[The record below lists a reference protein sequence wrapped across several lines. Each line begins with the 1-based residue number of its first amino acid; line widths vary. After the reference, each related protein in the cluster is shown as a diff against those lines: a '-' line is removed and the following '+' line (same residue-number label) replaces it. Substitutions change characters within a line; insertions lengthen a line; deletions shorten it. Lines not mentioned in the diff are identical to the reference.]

1 MARRGRRGAK
11 PAGSDS
17 FGTRIRA
24 WFEEY
29 DALLT
34 PTLTRPAVPI
44 GTWAGKGWLRTML
57 GVGNWLYTVPW
68 NLARL
73 PAASVPVGD
82 DGGLPVG
89 MQIVAPEG
97 REGTILSLASQLSE

>member
-1 MARRGRRGAK
+1 V
-11 PAGSDS
+11 DS
-17 FGTRIRA
+17 
-24 WFEEY
+24 
-29 DALLT
+29 AL
-34 PTLTRPAVPI
+34 
-44 GTWAGKGWLRTML
+44 
-57 GVGNWLYTVPW
+57 VGNWLYAVPW

-89 MQIVAPEG
+89 VQIVAPEG